1 MANNL
6 VIIGL
11 IVNLIAAF
19 LIAYGRIFRSKETIK
34 KESIT
39 DGGHNP
45 EEERH
50 RLKETRIAQIGAGLM
65 VIGFAVQILAMSF
78 NSNFNQ
84 FHKKRPTLKVQ

>member
-11 IVNLIAAF
+11 IVNLIASF
-19 LIAYGRIFRSKETIK
+19 LIAYGRIFRSKKTIK

-45 EEERH
+45 EE
-50 RLKETRIAQIGAGLM
+50 
-65 VIGFAVQILAMSF
+65 
-78 NSNFNQ
+78 
-84 FHKKRPTLKVQ
+84 

>member
-1 MANNL
+1 MSNNL

-11 IVNLIAAF
+11 VLNLIASF

-34 KESIT
+34 KESNT
-39 DGGHNP
+39 EGGHNT

-65 VIGFAVQILAMSF
+65 VVGFAVQIIGNVF
-78 NSNFNQ
+78 Q
-84 FHKKRPTLKVQ
+84 

>member
-1 MANNL
+1 MPNNL

-11 IVNLIAAF
+11 ILNLIASF
-19 LIAYGRIFRSKETIK
+19 LIAYGRIFRSKKTIK

-65 VIGFAVQILAMSF
+65 VIGFAVQIIGNVF
-78 NSNFNQ
+78 Q
-84 FHKKRPTLKVQ
+84 